1 MTKEELWESVLA
13 QLQFQVSK
21 ANFATWLKNTKIAQ
35 ISEDRIVV
43 AVPNSFSREWLS
55 KKYHHLIFK
64 VLKEVAPKIKK
75 VEYVIQK
82 DLSSPKP
89 FSKKSSRRPSP
100 PEKQQESF
108 ESFKIDPRTNLNPR
122 YTFQRFVVAP
132 FNELAQASAWAVAKN
147 PGQSYNPLLIY
158 GGVGLGKT
166 HLLQA
171 VGNEVRDKK
180 KGRVKYLPAEN
191 LVSSIVESIR
201 NNRVS
206 GNNSIAELKE
216 SFRHLDLL
224 IIDDVQFL
232 AGKEKTQEE
241 FFHIF
246 NDLYEH
252 NKQIVLSSDRPPSAI
267 ATLEKRL
274 RSRFEGGMVA
284 DISQPD
290 YESRLAILEAKAKDA
305 NIQVSDEIFSYIA
318 THVQHNIRELEGAIQ
333 RVIAYQ
339 NLHDEPLSLY
349 KIKSLLK
356 DLTDAPYRVTTPQK
370 IFNAVAN
377 FYNLNQQE
385 LFSLTR
391 KREIAWPR
399 QVAMYLLRKE
409 LRKSFPHIGTIFG
422 GKDHT
427 TALYAYRKIEKQIN
441 EDEQVAEEVN
451 LIRQRIYAE

>member
-21 ANFATWLKNTKIAQ
+21 ANFATWLKNTKIVQ
-35 ISEDRIVV
+35 MTEDSIIV
-43 AVPNSFSREWLS
+43 AVPNTFSREWLS
-55 KKYHHLIFK
+55 KKYHHLIFE
-64 VLKEVAPKIKK
+64 VLKEVAPKVKK

-82 DLSSPKP
+82 SNLSNSLPQKDLSPSPKL
-89 FSKKSSRRPSP
+89 R
-100 PEKQQESF
+100 QESF
-108 ESFKIDPRTNLNPR
+108 ESLKINPRTNLNPR
-122 YTFQRFVVAP
+122 YTFQQFVVAP

-147 PGQSYNPLLIY
+147 PGHSYNPLLIY

-171 VGNEVRDKK
+171 IGNEVENQK
-180 KGRVKYLPAEN
+180 KGKAKYLPAEK
-191 LVSSIVESIR
+191 LVSSIVNSIR

-206 GNNSIAELKE
+206 GNNSIAELKQE
-216 SFRHLDLL
+216 YYHLDLL

-246 NDLYEH
+246 NTLYEH

-290 YESRLAILEAKAKDA
+290 YESRLAILEAKAKDLNLQIEEGILA
-305 NIQVSDEIFSYIA
+305 YIA
-318 THVQHNIRELEGAIQ
+318 NHVQHNIRELEGAIQ
-333 RVIAYQ
+333 RIRAYQ
-339 NLHDEPLSLY
+339 NLHDDPLSLY

-356 DLTDAPYRVTTPQK
+356 DLTDAPHRVTTPQK

-385 LFSLTR
+385 LFSMTR
-391 KREIAWPR
+391 KREVAWPR
-399 QVAMYLLRKE
+399 QIAMYLLRKE

-441 EDEQVAEEVN
+441 NDEQIAEEIN

>member
-1 MTKEELWESVLA
+1 MNKDELWESVLA

-35 ISEDRIVV
+35 ITEESILI
-43 AVPNSFSREWLS
+43 AVPNTFSREWLS
-55 KKYHHLIFK
+55 KKYHHLIFT
-64 VLKEVAPKIKK
+64 VLKEVAPEIKK
-75 VEYVIQK
+75 IEYVVQK
-82 DLSSPKP
+82 DFSTPSP
-89 FSKKSSRRPSP
+89 SKKSSSQTATS
-100 PEKQQESF
+100 ETQQESF
-108 ESFKIDPRTNLNPR
+108 ESLRVDPQTNLNPR
-122 YTFQRFVVAP
+122 YTFERFVVAP

-147 PGQSYNPLLIY
+147 PGHSYNPLLIY

-171 VGNEVRDKK
+171 IGNEVKSQKK
-180 KGRVKYLPAEN
+180 CKVKYLSAEN
-191 LVSSIVESIR
+191 LVSSIVNSIR
-201 NNRVS
+201 NNRLAGS
-206 GNNSIAELKE
+206 NSIAELKQ
-216 SFRHLDLL
+216 SFYHLDLL

-246 NDLYEH
+246 NALYEH

-290 YESRLAILEAKAKDA
+290 YESRLAILEAKARDI
-305 NIQVSDEIFSYIA
+305 NIQVSEEILSYIA
-318 THVQHNIRELEGAIQ
+318 NRVQHNIRELEGAIQ
-333 RVIAYQ
+333 RLRAYQ
-339 NLHDEPLSLY
+339 NLHDDPLSLY
-349 KIKSLLK
+349 KVKSLLK
-356 DLTDAPYRVTTPQK
+356 DLTDTPHRITTPQK
-370 IFNAVAN
+370 IFQAVAS

-391 KREIAWPR
+391 KREVAWPR
-399 QVAMYLLRKE
+399 QIAMYLLRKE
-409 LRKSFPHIGTIFG
+409 LRKSFPHIGSIFG

-427 TALYAYRKIEKQIN
+427 TALYAYRKIEKEVQN
-441 EDEQVAEEVN
+441 DEQIAEEIN

>member
-21 ANFATWLKNTKIAQ
+21 ANFATWLKNTKITQ
-35 ISEDRIVV
+35 MTKESILV
-43 AVPNSFSREWLS
+43 AVPNTFSREWLS
-55 KKYHHLIFK
+55 KKYHHLIFS

-82 DLSSPKP
+82 DPSSSTPP
-89 FSKKSSRRPSP
+89 SKKSSPLPPP
-100 PEKQQESF
+100 PEAQQESF
-108 ESFKIDPRTNLNPR
+108 ESLKINPRTNLNPR
-122 YTFQRFVVAP
+122 YTFQQFVVAP

-147 PGQSYNPLLIY
+147 PGRSYNPLLIY

-171 VGNEVRDKK
+171 IGNEVESQKRGK
-180 KGRVKYLPAEN
+180 VKYLPAER
-191 LVSSIVESIR
+191 LVSSIVNSIR

-206 GNNSIAELKE
+206 GSNSIAELKQE
-216 SFRHLDLL
+216 YYHLDLL

-246 NDLYEH
+246 NTLYEH

-284 DISQPD
+284 DVSQPD
-290 YESRLAILEAKAKDA
+290 YESRLAILEAKAKDI
-305 NIQVSDEIFSYIA
+305 NVQVSEEIFAYIA
-318 THVQHNIRELEGAIQ
+318 NHVQHNIRELEGAIQ
-333 RVIAYQ
+333 RIRAYQ
-339 NLHDEPLSLY
+339 NLHDDPLSLY

-356 DLTDAPYRVTTPQK
+356 DLTDAPHRVTTPQK

-377 FYNLNQQE
+377 FYSLNQQD

-441 EDEQVAEEVN
+441 DDEQVAEEIN